1 MQRKGASG
9 LTVAARKF
17 AARLEHVFALFP
29 RIKELKASGITTL
42 LVEENVPLAFATSDH
57 AYAIPDGRLFS
68 EGAPAELRARRE
80 IRQAYLGL

>member
-17 AARLEHVFALFP
+17 AARLVQVFALFP
-29 RIKELKASGITTL
+29 RVKVLKASGLTIL
-42 LVEENVPLAFATSDH
+42 LVEENAHLAFATSDH
-57 AYAIPDGRLFS
+57 AYVIADGRLFS
-68 EGAPAELRARRE
+68 EGAPADLRARRE